1 MAHERQLIEK
11 GCTIKICVP
20 NSSIVVTDD
29 SGDSEDRPRVSLI
42 KLQVLKKGTFKDQ
55 FVDIDLTKIDNPF
68 STPFR

>member
-11 GCTIKICVP
+11 GCTIKICAP
-20 NSSIVVTDD
+20 ESPVVKTDR
-29 SGDSEDRPRVSLI
+29 GEAEDVPRVPLI